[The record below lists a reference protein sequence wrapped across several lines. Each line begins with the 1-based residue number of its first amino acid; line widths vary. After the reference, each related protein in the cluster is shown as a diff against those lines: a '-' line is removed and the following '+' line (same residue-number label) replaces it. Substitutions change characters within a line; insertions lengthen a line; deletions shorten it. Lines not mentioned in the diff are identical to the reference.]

1 MATKTITLAGAEL
14 AVTGL
19 DGSNAAVRNDS
30 ADVLYVGIKPGITPG
45 ADGVMSVPAGQSAVV
60 YGISGTIYA
69 LGTGQAVIVSSDY
82 NDNPFKTAAQGG
94 SGADDVAR
102 AAISAHSG
110 NADIH
115 VTADEKAAWNA
126 VGNRNLLI
134 NPDFRINQRGA
145 SGTITIAGYFV
156 DRWKLDSGEVT
167 VNADGTLTLNGTIS
181 QTLENA
187 VGVSVVASSGAGT
200 ASYDDS
206 TRTFTL
212 TASGEAISWAKL
224 EVGTNATPFVPPNAA
239 DELAKCQ
246 RYFNS
251 LFVGSGIPVQ
261 FVGSG
266 IAVSDNMATIL
277 VNLPIE
283 MRSSTPTVSLVGTL
297 YLSDGSHTAAN
308 SIAVQGIAG
317 SYLNRN
323 VLQLNLS
330 SGATLDRTAAYLL
343 SRRDTD
349 TTLTV
354 SAEL

>member
-1 MATKTITLAGAEL
+1 MATKTITLAGSEL

-30 ADVLYVGIKPGITPG
+30 ADVLYVGTKPGITPS
-45 ADGVMSVPAGQSAVV
+45 ADGVMSVPAGTSVVV
-60 YGISGTIYA
+60 YGIPGAIYA
-69 LGTGQAVIVSSDY
+69 LGTGQATVVSSDY
-82 NDNPFKTAAQGG
+82 NDNPFKSSVTYG
-94 SGADDVAR
+94 SV
-102 AAISAHSG
+102 
-110 NADIH
+110 ADI
-115 VTADEKAAWNA
+115 VAGA
-126 VGNRNLLI
+126 VSNRNLLD

-145 SGTITIAGYFV
+145 SGTITVGGYFV

-187 VGVSVVASSGAGT
+187 VGVSVAASSGAGT

-224 EVGTNATPFVPPNAA
+224 EVGANATPFVPPNAA

-354 SAEL
+354 SAEI